1 MTLRRSLSAALA
13 AAALLVLS
21 PATLAQESGAPA
33 PAETAQEGEKK
44 TLAPPSDVAGA
55 IEMSESLPK
64 ASKDLDADQSAALL
78 SAYLGLIDDQ
88 AAALEAAVSAPTGS
102 PEHQKETKLRADL
115 GTLLST
121 AEALVESYAERGI
134 DVETARGEL
143 DMARAALAAVAE
155 EGAGEMTRKQ
165 ALALKREVLRAQLRP
180 MTAEEVSEQLAGWLA
195 LLKEIC
201 IEVSDLEK
209 AALES
214 EEGSDEA
221 SLSERA
227 VRLRGERGR
236 LIDRVNDVISA
247 LEDKGGDVASAK
259 AYVGSVVAT
268 PPITGYRAALSTSL
282 AWLQSPD
289 GGIAVGI
296 NILSAIV
303 ILFVSGFISRIVA
316 RVVRRAM
323 KKASKTSGLLKEF
336 VVAAVRRIIVIIGVL
351 IALSTLGVNLTPL
364 LAAIGAAGLVVGL
377 ALQGTLGNLASGIMI
392 MVFRPFDVDDFVE
405 AAGAA
410 GKVVGLNL
418 MTTEIRTVDNRTIHV
433 PNNRI
438 WGDVITNVTANRT
451 RRVDM
456 VFGIAY
462 EDDAARARKIIED
475 ILTGNDKIFEDPEP
489 VVRLHELAD
498 SSVNF
503 VARPWTK
510 TSDYWDVYWEVTE
523 AVKRELDAA
532 GISIPY
538 PQRQVHVVQADGA
551 SPETSISAAPAA
563 SSKTTEAQQEV
574 AAD

>member
-1 MTLRRSLSAALA
+1 MSAAAAPRQRTRTSRAAARPATLRERRAAKAPLGRSVERRARVAAKRRRSGGGQTLGAALIRDDIEGVSHDEAAALA
-13 AAALLVLS
+13 PDDKTLAYMEEVWRRASKSLPQNEPVPPSPYPEDVRLKGEIPQGTQPFLPLGSEAAAMAASVETGGGS
-21 PATLAQESGAPA
+21 PAAPA
-33 PAETAQEGEKK
+33 PEDGSFAGPFASGPEVIPVGATEEVRPFDFDDPFGASA
-44 TLAPPSDVAGA
+44 TAGA
-55 IEMSESLPK
+55 
-64 ASKDLDADQSAALL
+64 L
-78 SAYLGLIDDQ
+78 SGDD

-268 PPITGYRAALSTSL
+268 PPITGYRAALSPSL

-289 GGIAVGI
+289 VGSAVGI
-296 NILSAIV
+296 YILSAIV

-323 KKASKTSGLLKEF
+323 KKASKLAVSPGLRTKLMSRPIESATNRLGSSSKVGSSSGTPRSGLPTTCWAM
-336 VVAAVRRIIVIIGVL
+336 VPVGGNGPPAAVWENGSPSRV
-351 IALSTLGVNLTPL
+351 STSMPST
-364 LAAIGAAGLVVGL
+364 
-377 ALQGTLGNLASGIMI
+377 
-392 MVFRPFDVDDFVE
+392 
-405 AAGAA
+405 
-410 GKVVGLNL
+410 
-418 MTTEIRTVDNRTIHV
+418 
-433 PNNRI
+433 
-438 WGDVITNVTANRT
+438 W
-451 RRVDM
+451 
-456 VFGIAY
+456 
-462 EDDAARARKIIED
+462 
-475 ILTGNDKIFEDPEP
+475 PE
-489 VVRLHELAD
+489 
-498 SSVNF
+498 
-503 VARPWTK
+503 
-510 TSDYWDVYWEVTE
+510 
-523 AVKRELDAA
+523 
-532 GISIPY
+532 
-538 PQRQVHVVQADGA
+538 
-551 SPETSISAAPAA
+551 
-563 SSKTTEAQQEV
+563 
-574 AAD
+574 